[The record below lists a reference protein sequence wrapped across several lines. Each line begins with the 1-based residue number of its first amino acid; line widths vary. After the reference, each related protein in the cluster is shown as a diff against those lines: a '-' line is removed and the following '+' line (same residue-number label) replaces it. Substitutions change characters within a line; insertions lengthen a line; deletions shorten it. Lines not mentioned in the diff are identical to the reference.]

1 MRSRHQTNGMCN
13 MRKIAIFAPN
23 NVRLLDLTIAAELFG
38 RTRTIDGPAYQIS
51 FCSQAEEVTAGDGH
65 LAIRVESR
73 LDALAAA
80 HTIIVVAAQAADLPT
95 RKAAPVQ
102 YVRVCDAYGA
112 GFFYI
117 PGSDTCLRVGGFV
130 LAQLG
135 IQPDSARYSVRVPIG
150 SPIAAL
156 TFGGAASGLAG
167 FLPAAAAY
175 ASNNGRD
182 IFGFS
187 ATGRIELDARTQSPF
202 GTVRSFVRLDANF
215 GAGANY
221 GQTGS
226 LASSIGINSFNLT
239 AGPTINRELVFL
251 NKGFIQFAGITAG
264 RVQSFFDFYADAI
277 NYAGLWGSNSTV
289 WAAAYTYTAG
299 GGWSITASMED
310 PVSRRGPINSVIN
323 VGNVAGIAP
332 GAATAFGAQGNVA
345 AGLGR
350 VVMPE
355 IVANVRWDQPWG
367 AVQVSGAIHNVQ
379 AHLYP
384 ATAAV
389 ISAAQTTYAQP
400 VVSASKIG
408 FAVQAGLQFNMD
420 MVAPGDKLWL
430 QATYARGSI
439 GYVQGNNLAFVGGLN
454 GTAAYGVGIARSS
467 NGPGWATTTESD
479 CVFNYTGGCDM
490 SKAFNVLAAYKHYW
504 TPTISSGVFGGFYQ
518 VTYSSASN
526 TPVNPFALTGAVA
539 GGSLFTSGV
548 NNFRNLRIGTN
559 LVWTPIKN
567 FDIGAEITYARYMS
581 AWSAP

>member
-1 MRSRHQTNGMCN
+1 MKLVKS
-13 MRKIAIFAPN
+13 
-23 NVRLLDLTIAAELFG
+23 LLLGSAAGLV
-38 RTRTIDGPAYQIS
+38 S
-51 FCSQAEEVTAGDGH
+51 
-65 LAIRVESR
+65 
-73 LDALAAA
+73 
-80 HTIIVVAAQAADLPT
+80 VVAAQAADLPT

-130 LAQLG
+130 LAQFG
-135 IQPDSARYSVRVPIG
+135 IQPDSGLYRVTPSVGAPIT
-150 SPIAAL
+150 AL
-156 TFGGAASGLAG
+156 TIGGNATGLAG
-167 FLPAAAAY
+167 YLPGAGNY
-175 ASNNGRD
+175 VSNNARD

-310 PVSRRGPINSVIN
+310 PVSRRGPVASVIN
-323 VGNVAGIAP
+323 VANVSGIAP
-332 GAATAFGAQGNVA
+332 GAATAFGATGNVA

-367 AVQVSGAIHNVQ
+367 AVQVSGAIHNIQ

-384 ATAAV
+384 ATSAV
-389 ISAAQTTYAQP
+389 ITAAQTTYAQP

-408 FAVQAGLQFNMD
+408 FAVQGGVQFNMD

-430 QATYARGSI
+430 QATYARGAI

-454 GTAAYGVGIARSS
+454 GTAAYGVGITRST
-467 NGPGWATTTESD
+467 NAPGWTGIADND
-479 CVFNYTGGCDM
+479 CVFNYTGTCDV
-490 SKAFNVLAAYKHYW
+490 SRGFAFVGAYKHYW
-504 TPTISSGVFGGFYQ
+504 TPTVSSGVFGGYYQ
-518 VTYSSASN
+518 VTYSGASN
-526 TPVNPFALTGAVA
+526 TPINPFSGTTGS
-539 GGSLFTSGV
+539 GSLFTSGI
-548 NNFRNLRIGTN
+548 NNFRQFRVGTN

-567 FDIGAEITYARYMS
+567 FDIGAEFAYAQYMS
-581 AWSAP
+581 PRQFGLAPDFILRTLGLPGYQGTTKQYLGSIRMIRAF

>member
-1 MRSRHQTNGMCN
+1 MKLVKS
-13 MRKIAIFAPN
+13 
-23 NVRLLDLTIAAELFG
+23 LLLGSAAGLV
-38 RTRTIDGPAYQIS
+38 S
-51 FCSQAEEVTAGDGH
+51 
-65 LAIRVESR
+65 
-73 LDALAAA
+73 
-80 HTIIVVAAQAADLPT
+80 VVAAQAADLPT

-135 IQPDSARYSVRVPIG
+135 IQPDSARYQVRVPIG
-150 SPIAAL
+150 TPITAL
-156 TFGGAASGLAG
+156 SFGGAASGLAG
-167 FLPAAAAY
+167 FLPAAGAY
-175 ASNNGRD
+175 ASNNARE

-226 LASSIGINSFNLT
+226 LASSIGANAFNVT

-323 VGNVAGIAP
+323 VANVSGIAP
-332 GAATAFGAQGNVA
+332 GAATAFGATGNVA
-345 AGLGR
+345 AAIGR

-384 ATAAV
+384 ATSAV
-389 ISAAQTTYAQP
+389 ITAAQTTYAQP

-408 FAVQAGLQFNMD
+408 FAVQAGVQFNMD

-467 NGPGWATTTESD
+467 NGPGWATTQDSD

-504 TPTISSGVFGGFYQ
+504 TPTISSGVFGGYYQ

-526 TPVNPFALTGAVA
+526 TPVNPFANTTGSGA
-539 GGSLFTSGV
+539 LFTSGV

-581 AWSAP
+581 ARPFGLAPDFILKTVGLPGYQGTTSQYLGAIRMIRAF